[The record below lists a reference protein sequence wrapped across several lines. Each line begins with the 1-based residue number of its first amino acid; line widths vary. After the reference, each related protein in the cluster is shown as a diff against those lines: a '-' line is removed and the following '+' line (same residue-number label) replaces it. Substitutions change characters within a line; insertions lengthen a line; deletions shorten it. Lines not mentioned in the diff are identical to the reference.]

1 MRDTHAANGHRQYA
15 HIVGW
20 GCYLP
25 ERIMSNDEVAL
36 LVDTSDEWIFT
47 RTGIRQRHI
56 AGEDETTATLAF
68 EAAARALTVADI
80 HPSQVDLIIV
90 ATSTP
95 EHMFP
100 STASRVQDYLGAT
113 RAGAFDLSAACS
125 GFVYALSMAAQSIQT
140 GAIKTAVI
148 IGAETMSRVLDWNDR
163 TTCIL
168 FGDGAGAVVLKGS
181 SVPGGILASTLRS
194 DGSGSDLL
202 TLPAVYHNPVPMLGA
217 DYLRNGH
224 KRNTID
230 MRGRQVFRFATQVI
244 ASSVQEV
251 VQKAGMTMADVSL
264 IVPHQANT
272 RIIESAAKRLKVDQD
287 KFYVNVS
294 TTGNTSAASIPLALC
309 EAIEEGKLG
318 PDDNVVFVGFG
329 GGLTWA
335 AVVLKWDVTP
345 PEVPRLDREWKRAR
359 YMYARSRSKARRW
372 RRHVGALLGG
382 SPTPDARLKH
392 AARKEAD
399 KKGEEPT

>member
-1 MRDTHAANGHRQYA
+1 MLETKYA

-25 ERIMSNDEVAL
+25 ERIMKNDEVAL
-36 LVDTSDEWIFT
+36 LVDTTDEWIQT
-47 RTGIRQRHI
+47 RTGIKQRHI
-56 AGEDETTATLAF
+56 AGEDESTATLAF
-68 EAAARALTVADI
+68 EAAARALAVADV

-95 EHMFP
+95 EYMFP
-100 STASRVQDYLGAT
+100 STASRVQDYLGAV

-125 GFVYALSMAAQSIQT
+125 GFVYGLTMAANAIQT
-140 GAIKTAVI
+140 GSINTAIV

-181 SVPGGILASTLRS
+181 SVPGGIMASTLRS

-202 TLPAVYHNPVPMLGA
+202 TLPTVYHNPVPMLGA
-217 DYLRNGH
+217 DYHRNGH

-230 MRGRQVFRFATQVI
+230 MRGRQVFRFATHVI
-244 ASSVQEV
+244 ASSVNDV
-251 VQKAGMTMADVSL
+251 LKKANLTMDDIAL

-272 RIIESAAKRLKVDQD
+272 RIIDSAAKRLKVDHD
-287 KFYVNVS
+287 KFFVNVAE
-294 TTGNTSAASIPLALC
+294 TGNTSAASIPLALC
-309 EAIEEGKLG
+309 AAIKEGKLK

-335 AVVLKWDVTP
+335 ATVLKWDVTP
-345 PEVPRLDREWKRAR
+345 PDVPRLDKEWKRAR
-359 YMYARSRSKARRW
+359 YMAARSRSKVRRW
-372 RRHVGALLGG
+372 RRHVGAFLAG
-382 SPTPDARLKH
+382 SPTPDARLKD
-392 AARKEAD
+392 AKRRSEEETEEEPDQD
-399 KKGEEPT
+399 KKSN

>member
-1 MRDTHAANGHRQYA
+1 MKYA
-15 HIVGW
+15 HIIGW

-25 ERIMSNDEVAL
+25 ERIMKNDEVAL
-36 LVDTSDEWIFT
+36 LVDTTDEWIRT
-47 RTGIRQRHI
+47 RTGIEQRHI

-125 GFVYALSMAAQSIQT
+125 GFVYGLTMAANAIQT
-140 GAIKTAVI
+140 GSINTAIV

-202 TLPAVYHNPVPMLGA
+202 TLPTVYHNPVPMLGA
-217 DYLRNGH
+217 DYYRNGH
-224 KRNTID
+224 KNNTID
-230 MRGRQVFRFATQVI
+230 MQGRQVFRFATHVI
-244 ASSVQEV
+244 ASSVKDV
-251 VQKAGMTMADVSL
+251 LQKANLTMDDIAL

-272 RIIESAAKRLKVDQD
+272 RIIESAAKRLKVDLD
-287 KFYVNVS
+287 KFFVNVA

-309 EAIEEGKLG
+309 AAIEQGKLK

-335 AVVLKWDVTP
+335 ASVLKWDVTP
-345 PEVPRLDREWKRAR
+345 PVVPRLDREWKRAR
-359 YMYARSRSKARRW
+359 YIAARGRSKSRRL
-372 RRHVGALLGG
+372 RRQIGALLGG
-382 SPTPDARLKH
+382 SPTPDARLKD
-392 AARKEAD
+392 AKRRQ
-399 KKGEEPT
+399 EEVQAPEVSDSEK

>member
-1 MRDTHAANGHRQYA
+1 MKYA

-20 GCYLP
+20 GCFLP
-25 ERIMSNDEVAL
+25 ERIMTNDEVAL
-36 LVDTSDEWIFT
+36 LVDTTDEWIFA

-56 AGEDETTATLAF
+56 AGEGETTATLAF

-125 GFVYALSMAAQSIQT
+125 GFVYGLTMAANAIQT
-140 GAIKTAVI
+140 GSINTAIVV
-148 IGAETMSRVLDWNDR
+148 GAETMSRVLDWNDR

-181 SVPGGILASTLRS
+181 SVPGGLLASTLRS

-202 TLPAVYHNPVPMLGA
+202 TLPTVYHNPVPMLGA
-217 DYLRNGH
+217 EYYRNGH
-224 KRNTID
+224 KNNTID
-230 MRGRQVFRFATQVI
+230 MQGRQVFRFATNVI
-244 ASSVQEV
+244 ASSVKDV
-251 VQKAGMTMADVSL
+251 LLKANLTMDDVAL

-272 RIIESAAKRLKVDQD
+272 RIIESAAKRLKVKPE
-287 KFYVNVS
+287 KFFVNVAKIA
-294 TTGNTSAASIPLALC
+294 NTSAASIPLALC
-309 EAIEEGKLG
+309 QAIEEGKLK

-335 AVVLKWDVTP
+335 ASVLKWDVTP

-359 YMYARSRSKARRW
+359 YIAARGRSKSRRL
-372 RRHVGALLGG
+372 RRQIGAFLGG
-382 SPTPDARLKH
+382 SPTPDARLKD
-392 AARKEAD
+392 APRKPVDDEPQD
-399 KKGEEPT
+399 IEE